1 MHHPYPSI
9 LLMIFALAMPPALLN
24 QAVPTNV
31 AARQVGLT
39 DLIGSLTVGTHT
51 DLDIETGAPLAPR
64 VTPSKAYAEDD
75 LIHRSG
81 DVR

>member
-1 MHHPYPSI
+1 MRHPSLFI
-9 LLMIFALAMPPALLN
+9 LLTTYSLAMQPALLN